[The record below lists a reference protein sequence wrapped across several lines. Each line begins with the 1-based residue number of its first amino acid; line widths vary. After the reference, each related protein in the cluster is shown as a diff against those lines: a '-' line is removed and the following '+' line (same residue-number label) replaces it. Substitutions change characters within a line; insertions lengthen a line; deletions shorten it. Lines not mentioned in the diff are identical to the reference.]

1 MTSFLFILYLFF
13 FLWLVWRSPW
23 LRQIGVAP
31 VWLIGLYLLKVAAGI
46 AYGYFFTRLP
56 NYTQNADTWRMFF
69 AGVAEKQW
77 LLQDPTAWLAD
88 VYTPRY
94 AADTGLLGTENSLLN
109 DVKDVALIKL
119 ISVLNIITNDSY
131 NSNLLFYNYA
141 VFMGQA
147 ALALCWKNILQQKN
161 AGWLLVIIVCWPS
174 TLFWCSGFHRDGLIL
189 LGLGVFAWKAWQE
202 TQQPKLTNKI
212 WILIAIAL
220 LFFLRNYVAVF
231 AVAAVVLYWL
241 FTKWPAKRW
250 SMLVAFIVGFMAFA
264 LVSGNAIPQT
274 IAQRQQAFAQLQGGS
289 QMAAVALDGSWWS
302 LLLQWPSAMLR
313 GILTPPLNLRWA
325 WNDLPF
331 AAENIVFV
339 VAFLC
344 AFFLIAKR
352 KVCAFTQPQRS
363 WFIAVAVVVL
373 PILLLIGYTIPFATA
388 IVRYKSI
395 LWPILLP
402 PVMYIIVQYL
412 KQRWPNSRWL
422 AFL

>member
-1 MTSFLFILYLFF
+1 MSIVLFIIYLLLFG
-13 FLWLVWRSPW
+13 WLIGRSQW
-23 LRQIGVAP
+23 LRQTGVSP
-31 VWLIGLYLLKVAAGI
+31 VWLVGLYLLKVAAGI

-77 LLQDPTAWLAD
+77 LLQDPAAWLAD

-109 DVKDVALIKL
+109 DVKDVLLVKL
-119 ISVLNIITNDSY
+119 ISVLNVLSNDSY

-147 ALALCWKNILQQKN
+147 ALALCWKNVLQQKN
-161 AGWLLVIIVCWPS
+161 AGWLLILIVCWPS

-212 WILIAIAL
+212 WMLIAIAL
-220 LFFLRNYVAVF
+220 VFFLRNYVAVF

-250 SMLVAFIVGFMAFA
+250 PMLVAFVVGFMAFA

-289 QMAAVALDGSWWS
+289 QMAALALDGNWWS
-302 LLLQWPSAMLR
+302 LLQQWPSAMLR

-331 AAENIVFV
+331 AAENIFFV
-339 VAFLC
+339 LAVIA
-344 AFFLIAKR
+344 AFFFIFKR
-352 KVCAFTQPQRS
+352 KVGAFTQPQQT
-363 WFIAVAVVVL
+363 WFIAVLVIVL

-412 KQRWPNSRWL
+412 KQRWPNNRWL

>member
-1 MTSFLFILYLFF
+1 MSITLFIIYGTLFS
-13 FLWLVWRSPW
+13 WLIGRSQW
-23 LRQIGVAP
+23 LRQTGVAP
-31 VWLIGLYLLKVAAGI
+31 VWLVSLFLLKVAAGI

-77 LLQDPTAWLAD
+77 LLQDPASWLAD

-109 DVKDVALIKL
+109 DVKDVLLIKL
-119 ISVLNIITNDSY
+119 ISILNLLTYDSY
-131 NSNLLFYNYA
+131 NGNLLFYNYA

-161 AGWLLVIIVCWPS
+161 AGWLLVLIVCWPS
-174 TLFWCSGFHRDGLIL
+174 TLFWCSGFHRDGLLL

-202 TQQPKLTNKI
+202 TQQPKLTNKV
-212 WILIAIAL
+212 WMLIALAL

-231 AVAAVVLYWL
+231 AALAAVCGWL
-241 FTKWPAKRW
+241 FMKWPAKRW
-250 SMLVAFIVGFMAFA
+250 TMLLAFVSGFIAFA
-264 LVSGNAIPQT
+264 VVSGNAIPQAIT
-274 IAQRQQAFAQLQGGS
+274 HRQQAFAQLQGGS
-289 QMAAVALDGSWWS
+289 QMTVLAFDGSWWS
-302 LLLQWPSAMLR
+302 LLTQLPAALLR
-313 GILTPPLNLRWA
+313 GVLTPPLNLRWA

-331 AAENIVFV
+331 AAENILYVLTVFAAV
-339 VAFLC
+339 LLLV
-344 AFFLIAKR
+344 KR
-352 KVCAFTQPQRS
+352 KQPLFTRQQATWSVAAF
-363 WFIAVAVVVL
+363 IVVL

-395 LWPILLP
+395 LWPLLLP

-412 KQRWPNSRWL
+412 KQRWPNNRWL